1 MTIYTCEICKYSTK
15 YKYDFNKHLK
25 TKKHRLNEECT
36 DNIPTEL
43 EGMNQNEPQMN
54 HNEPA
59 MNHNEPVNIPKDIKK
74 YPCDYCE
81 ETFNTLPSKRRHEL
95 HRCKENSTLSNSVI
109 TKQETQIKKLE
120 KENET
125 QIKKLE
131 KAMEKQKKDM
141 ETQCKEM
148 ETQKKEM
155 AKQIEL
161 LLTKVGNNYTTIN
174 NTNTNTNNNNIQLN
188 NYGSE
193 DLSHITDAL
202 KTYLLRIP
210 FGGIQRLIENIHFNK
225 DKPENIN
232 LMITNKRDN
241 KISVYEDGK
250 WVYRNKKKTIQ
261 RLIDNK
267 YYILDD
273 HYNEIPEE
281 ELSKFNHTNYKS
293 FSDKIDESDK
303 QLLEQLY
310 EDVEIIILNKQ
321 NKVEN

>member
-1 MTIYTCEICKYSTK
+1 
-15 YKYDFNKHLK
+15 
-25 TKKHRLNEECT
+25 
-36 DNIPTEL
+36 
-43 EGMNQNEPQMN
+43 MNQNEPQMN

-59 MNHNEPVNIPKDIKK
+59 MNQNEPVNIQKDIKK

-81 ETFNTLPSKRRHEL
+81 ESFNTIPSKRRHEL
-95 HRCKENSTLSNSVI
+95 HRCKENTNVSNSII

-120 KENET
+120 KENQN

-131 KAMEKQKKDM
+131 KAMEKQR
-141 ETQCKEM
+141 KEM
-148 ETQKKEM
+148 ENQKKEM
-155 AKQIEL
+155 AKHIEL

-174 NTNTNTNNNNIQLN
+174 NTNTNNIQLN

-202 KTYLLRIP
+202 KTYLIKHP
-210 FGGIQRLIENIHFNK
+210 FGAIQQLIEKIHFNR

-273 HYNEIPEE
+273 HYNDIDEK
-281 ELSKFNHTNYKS
+281 ELSQFNHTNYKS
-293 FSDKIDESDK
+293 FSGKMDENDK

-310 EDVEIIILNKQ
+310 EDAEIIILNKQ
-321 NKVEN
+321 

>member
-1 MTIYTCEICKYSTK
+1 MVLYDCKTCNYSTK

-25 TKKHRLNEECT
+25 TKKHRVNEECT
-36 DNIPTEL
+36 MNNPKEL
-43 EGMNQNEPQMN
+43 MGMSQNEPQMS

-59 MNHNEPVNIPKDIKK
+59 MSQNEPVILQKDIKT

-81 ETFNTLPSKRRHEL
+81 ESFSTMANKRRHEL
-95 HRCKENSTLSNSVI
+95 HRCKENTNVSNSII
-109 TKQETQIKKLE
+109 TKQENKIKKLE
-120 KENET
+120 KEKEN

-131 KAMEKQKKDM
+131 KAMEKQR
-141 ETQCKEM
+141 
-148 ETQKKEM
+148 KEM
-155 AKQIEL
+155 AKHIEL
-161 LLTKVGNNYTTIN
+161 LLTKVGNTTIN
-174 NTNTNTNNNNIQLN
+174 NTNNNNIQLN

-193 DLSHITDAL
+193 DLSHISDAL
-202 KTYLLRIP
+202 KTYLIKHP
-210 FGGIQRLIENIHFNK
+210 FGAIQQLIEKIHFNR

-273 HYNEIPEE
+273 HYNDIDEK
-281 ELSKFNHTNYKS
+281 ELSQFNHTNYKS
-293 FSDKIDESDK
+293 FSEKMDDNDK

-310 EDVEIIILNKQ
+310 EDAEIIILNKQ
-321 NKVEN
+321 EKMEN

>member
-1 MTIYTCEICKYSTK
+1 MVLYDCKTCNYSTK

-25 TKKHRLNEECT
+25 TKKHRVNEECT
-36 DNIPTEL
+36 MNNPKEL
-43 EGMNQNEPQMN
+43 EEWTQ
-54 HNEPA
+54 
-59 MNHNEPVNIPKDIKK
+59 KDPEKTQKDPEKTQKDPEKTQKDQQKSEK
-74 YPCDYCE
+74 YNCDYCSYN
-81 ETFNTLPSKRRHEL
+81 FSSYAHKRRHEL
-95 HRCKENSTLSNSVI
+95 HRCKENTNVSNSII
-109 TKQETQIKKLE
+109 TKQENKIKKLE
-120 KENET
+120 KEKEN

-131 KAMEKQKKDM
+131 KAMEKQR
-141 ETQCKEM
+141 
-148 ETQKKEM
+148 KEM
-155 AKQIEL
+155 AKHIEL

-174 NTNTNTNNNNIQLN
+174 NTNTNNIQLN

-202 KTYLLRIP
+202 KTYLIKHP
-210 FGGIQRLIENIHFNK
+210 FGAIQQLIEKIHFNR

-273 HYNEIPEE
+273 HYNDIDEK
-281 ELSKFNHTNYKS
+281 ELSQFNHTNYKS
-293 FSDKIDESDK
+293 FSGKMDENDK

-310 EDVEIIILNKQ
+310 EDAEIIILNKQ
-321 NKVEN
+321 

>member
-1 MTIYTCEICKYSTK
+1 MVSYECIICNYSTNIK
-15 YKYDFNKHLK
+15 SHLNRHLK
-25 TKKHRLNEECT
+25 TKKHRVNEET
-36 DNIPTEL
+36 RRKNINENDKNIQKHP
-43 EGMNQNEPQMN
+43 QNIQKHPQ
-54 HNEPA
+54 
-59 MNHNEPVNIPKDIKK
+59 NIHKK
-74 YPCDYCE
+74 LRMYPCNYCE
-81 ETFNTLPSKRRHEL
+81 ETFTNFSNKRRNEL
-95 HRCKENSTLSNSVI
+95 HRCKENTNVSNSII
-109 TKQETQIKKLE
+109 TNQG
-120 KENET
+120 N

-131 KAMEKQKKDM
+131 KAMEN
-141 ETQCKEM
+141 
-148 ETQKKEM
+148 QKKEM
-155 AKQIEL
+155 AKHIEL

-174 NTNTNTNNNNIQLN
+174 NTNTNNIQLN

-202 KTYLLRIP
+202 KTYLIKHP
-210 FGGIQRLIENIHFNK
+210 FGAIQQLIEKIHFNR

-273 HYNEIPEE
+273 HYNDIDEK
-281 ELSKFNHTNYKS
+281 ELSEFNHTNYKS
-293 FSDKIDESDK
+293 FSEKMDENDK

-310 EDVEIIILNKQ
+310 EDAEIIILNKQ
-321 NKVEN
+321 

>member
-1 MTIYTCEICKYSTK
+1 MVLYDCKTCNYSTK

-25 TKKHRLNEECT
+25 TKKHRVNEECT
-36 DNIPTEL
+36 MNNPKEL
-43 EGMNQNEPQMN
+43 MGMSQNEPQMS

-59 MNHNEPVNIPKDIKK
+59 MSQNEPVILQKDIKT

-81 ETFNTLPSKRRHEL
+81 ESFSTMANKRRHEL
-95 HRCKENSTLSNSVI
+95 HRCKENTNVSNSII
-109 TKQETQIKKLE
+109 TKQENKIKKLE
-120 KENET
+120 KEKEN

-131 KAMEKQKKDM
+131 KAMEKQR
-141 ETQCKEM
+141 
-148 ETQKKEM
+148 KEM
-155 AKQIEL
+155 AKHIEL
-161 LLTKVGNNYTTIN
+161 LLTKVGNTTIN
-174 NTNTNTNNNNIQLN
+174 NTNNNNIQLN

-202 KTYLLRIP
+202 KTYLIKHP
-210 FGGIQRLIENIHFNK
+210 FGAIQQLIEKIHFNR

-273 HYNEIPEE
+273 HYNDIDEK
-281 ELSKFNHTNYKS
+281 ELSQFNHTNYKS
-293 FSDKIDESDK
+293 FSEKMDENDK

-310 EDVEIIILNKQ
+310 EDAEIIILNKQ
-321 NKVEN
+321 GKNGIIMNNE

>member
-1 MTIYTCEICKYSTK
+1 
-15 YKYDFNKHLK
+15 LK
-25 TKKHRLNEECT
+25 TKKHRLNEERSE
-36 DNIPTEL
+36 NNPKEL
-43 EGMNQNEPQMN
+43 MGMSQNEPQMSQ
-54 HNEPA
+54 NEPQ
-59 MNHNEPVNIPKDIKK
+59 MSRNEPQMSRNEPVNIQNDIKT

-81 ETFNTLPSKRRHEL
+81 ESFSTMANKRRHEL
-95 HRCKENSTLSNSVI
+95 HRCKENTSVSNSII
-109 TKQETQIKKLE
+109 TKQEIQIKKLE
-120 KENET
+120 KEKEN

-131 KAMEKQKKDM
+131 KEKENQIKSLEKAM
-141 ETQCKEM
+141 ETQKKEM

-155 AKQIEL
+155 AKHIEL
-161 LLTKVGNNYTTIN
+161 LLTKVGNTTIN
-174 NTNTNTNNNNIQLN
+174 NTQTNNIQLN

-193 DLSHITDAL
+193 DLTHITDAL

-210 FGGIQRLIENIHFNK
+210 FGAIQRLIEKIHFNK
-225 DKPENIN
+225 EKPENIN

-273 HYNEIPEE
+273 HYNDIPEE
-281 ELSKFNHTNYKS
+281 ELSDFNHTNYKS
-293 FSDKIDESDK
+293 FSGKIDENDK

-321 NKVEN
+321 EKVEN

>member
-1 MTIYTCEICKYSTK
+1 MNNPK
-15 YKYDFNKHLK
+15 
-25 TKKHRLNEECT
+25 
-36 DNIPTEL
+36 EL
-43 EGMNQNEPQMN
+43 MGMSQKEPQMS

-59 MNHNEPVNIPKDIKK
+59 MSQNEPVILQKDIKT

-81 ETFNTLPSKRRHEL
+81 ESFSTMANKRRHEL
-95 HRCKENSTLSNSVI
+95 HRCKENTNVSNSII
-109 TKQETQIKKLE
+109 TKQENKIKKLE
-120 KENET
+120 KEKEN

-131 KAMEKQKKDM
+131 KAMEKQR
-141 ETQCKEM
+141 
-148 ETQKKEM
+148 KEM
-155 AKQIEL
+155 AKHIEL
-161 LLTKVGNNYTTIN
+161 LLTKVGNTTIN
-174 NTNTNTNNNNIQLN
+174 NTNNNNIQLN

-193 DLSHITDAL
+193 DLSHISDAL
-202 KTYLLRIP
+202 KTYLIKHP
-210 FGGIQRLIENIHFNK
+210 FGAIQQLIEKIHFNR

-273 HYNEIPEE
+273 HYNDIDEK
-281 ELSKFNHTNYKS
+281 ELSQFNHTNYKS
-293 FSDKIDESDK
+293 FSEKMDDNDK

-310 EDVEIIILNKQ
+310 EDAEIIILNKQ
-321 NKVEN
+321 EKMEN

>member
-1 MTIYTCEICKYSTK
+1 MVVYHCKNCNYFTYLKSN
-15 YKYDFNKHLK
+15 YNRHLK
-25 TKKHRLNEECT
+25 TKKHRLNEVNT
-36 DNIPTEL
+36 LNNPKEL
-43 EGMNQNEPQMN
+43 MVLNQNEPKMNQNEPVMN
-54 HNEPA
+54 Q
-59 MNHNEPVNIPKDIKK
+59 NEPVNLQKDPKK
-74 YPCDYCE
+74 YPCDYCHE
-81 ETFNTLPSKRRHEL
+81 SFNTIPSKRRHEL
-95 HRCKENSTLSNSVI
+95 HRCKENTNVSNSII
-109 TKQETQIKKLE
+109 TNQG
-120 KENET
+120 N

-131 KAMEKQKKDM
+131 KAMEN
-141 ETQCKEM
+141 
-148 ETQKKEM
+148 QKKEM
-155 AKQIEL
+155 AKHIEL

-174 NTNTNTNNNNIQLN
+174 NTNTNNIQLN

-202 KTYLLRIP
+202 KTYLIKHP
-210 FGGIQRLIENIHFNK
+210 FGAIQQLIEKIHFNR

-273 HYNEIPEE
+273 HYNDIDEK
-281 ELSKFNHTNYKS
+281 ELSQFNHTNYKS
-293 FSDKIDESDK
+293 FSEKMDENDK

-310 EDVEIIILNKQ
+310 EDAEIIILNKQ
-321 NKVEN
+321 GKNGIIMNNE

>member
-1 MTIYTCEICKYSTK
+1 MTIYTCDICIFSTHRFSD
-15 YKYDFNKHLK
+15 YNRHLK
-25 TKKHRLNEECT
+25 TKKHRLNE
-36 DNIPTEL
+36 NPIQ
-43 EGMNQNEPQMN
+43 QNENPYDKNIQKHPQ
-54 HNEPA
+54 
-59 MNHNEPVNIPKDIKK
+59 NIHKHPQNIHKHPDI
-74 YPCDYCE
+74 YTCEYCE
-81 ETFNTLPSKRRHEL
+81 ETFTNFSNKRRHEL
-95 HRCKENSTLSNSVI
+95 HRCKENTSVSNSII
-109 TKQETQIKKLE
+109 TKQEIQIKKLE
-120 KENET
+120 KEKEN

-131 KAMEKQKKDM
+131 KAMEK
-141 ETQCKEM
+141 QCKEM

-174 NTNTNTNNNNIQLN
+174 NTNTNNIQLN

-193 DLSHITDAL
+193 DLTHITDAL

-210 FGGIQRLIENIHFNK
+210 FGAIQRLIEKIHFNK
-225 DKPENIN
+225 EKPENIN

-273 HYNEIPEE
+273 HYNDIPDE
-281 ELSKFNHTNYKS
+281 ELSDFNHTNYKS
-293 FSDKIDESDK
+293 FRGKIDESDK

-321 NKVEN
+321 EKVDN

>member
-1 MTIYTCEICKYSTK
+1 MVLFTCVCCNYTTSSNSN
-15 YKYDFNKHLK
+15 FNKHIK
-25 TKKHRLNEECT
+25 TKKHQANEE
-36 DNIPTEL
+36 NSKKILKEL
-43 EGMNQNEPQMN
+43 EELSQNEPIMSQ
-54 HNEPA
+54 NEPI
-59 MNHNEPVNIPKDIKK
+59 MSQNEPIMSQNDIKT

-81 ETFNTLPSKRRHEL
+81 ESFSTMANKRRHEL
-95 HRCKENSTLSNSVI
+95 HRCKKNGNISSSLLK
-109 TKQETQIKKLE
+109 KQERQIKKLE
-120 KENET
+120 
-125 QIKKLE
+125 
-131 KAMEKQKKDM
+131 
-141 ETQCKEM
+141 
-148 ETQKKEM
+148 
-155 AKQIEL
+155 KQIEL

-174 NTNTNTNNNNIQLN
+174 NTNTNNNIQLN

-202 KTYLLRIP
+202 KTYLIKHP
-210 FGGIQRLIENIHFNK
+210 FGAIQQLIEKIHFNR

-273 HYNEIPEE
+273 HYNDIDEK
-281 ELSKFNHTNYKS
+281 ELSQFNHTNYKS
-293 FSDKIDESDK
+293 FSGKMDENDK

-310 EDVEIIILNKQ
+310 EDAEIIILNKQ
-321 NKVEN
+321 

>member
-1 MTIYTCEICKYSTK
+1 MVLYDCKTCNYSTK

-25 TKKHRLNEECT
+25 TKKHRVNEDCSIK
-36 DNIPTEL
+36 NIKEL
-43 EGMNQNEPQMN
+43 MGMNQNEPEMN
-54 HNEPA
+54 QNEPA
-59 MNHNEPVNIPKDIKK
+59 MNQNEPVILQKDVKK
-74 YPCDYCE
+74 YPCDYCDE
-81 ETFNTLPSKRRHEL
+81 SFNTIPSKRRHEL
-95 HRCKENSTLSNSVI
+95 HRCKENTNVSNSII
-109 TKQETQIKKLE
+109 TKQENKIKKLE
-120 KENET
+120 KEKEN

-131 KAMEKQKKDM
+131 KAMEKQR
-141 ETQCKEM
+141 
-148 ETQKKEM
+148 KEM
-155 AKQIEL
+155 AKHIEL
-161 LLTKVGNNYTTIN
+161 LLTKVGNTTIN
-174 NTNTNTNNNNIQLN
+174 NTNTNNIQLN

-202 KTYLLRIP
+202 KTYLIKHP
-210 FGGIQRLIENIHFNK
+210 FGAIQQLIEKIHFNR

-273 HYNEIPEE
+273 HYNDIDEK
-281 ELSKFNHTNYKS
+281 ELSQFNHTNYKS
-293 FSDKIDESDK
+293 FSEKMDENDK

-310 EDVEIIILNKQ
+310 EDAEIIILNKQ
-321 NKVEN
+321 GKNGIIMNNE

>member
-1 MTIYTCEICKYSTK
+1 MLVYIKNMVSYDCKKCKYSTNIK
-15 YKYDFNKHLK
+15 SHLNRHLK
-25 TKKHRLNEECT
+25 TKKHRLNE
-36 DNIPTEL
+36 NPIQ
-43 EGMNQNEPQMN
+43 QNENTYDKNIQKHPQ
-54 HNEPA
+54 
-59 MNHNEPVNIPKDIKK
+59 NIHKHPQNIHKHPDI
-74 YPCDYCE
+74 YTCEYCE
-81 ETFNTLPSKRRHEL
+81 ETFTNFSNKRRHEL
-95 HRCKENSTLSNSVI
+95 HRCKENTNVSNSI
-109 TKQETQIKKLE
+109 IIKQENQIKKLE
-120 KENET
+120 KENEN

-131 KAMEKQKKDM
+131 KAMEK
-141 ETQCKEM
+141 QCKEM

-174 NTNTNTNNNNIQLN
+174 NTNTNNIQLN

-193 DLSHITDAL
+193 DLTHITDAL

-210 FGGIQRLIENIHFNK
+210 FGAIQRLIEKIHFNK
-225 DKPENIN
+225 EKPENIN

-273 HYNEIPEE
+273 HYNDIPDE
-281 ELSKFNHTNYKS
+281 ELSDFNHTNYKS
-293 FSDKIDESDK
+293 FRGKIDESDK

-321 NKVEN
+321 EKSE

>member
-1 MTIYTCEICKYSTK
+1 MVLYNCKTCNYSTK

-25 TKKHRLNEECT
+25 TKKHRVNE
-36 DNIPTEL
+36 DYSIKNIKEIM
-43 EGMNQNEPQMN
+43 GMNQNEPEMN
-54 HNEPA
+54 QNEPA
-59 MNHNEPVNIPKDIKK
+59 MNQNEPVILQKDVKK
-74 YPCDYCE
+74 YPCDYCDE
-81 ETFNTLPSKRRHEL
+81 SFNTIPSKRRHEL
-95 HRCKENSTLSNSVI
+95 HRCKENTNVSNSII

-120 KENET
+120 KEKEN

-131 KAMEKQKKDM
+131 KAMEKQR
-141 ETQCKEM
+141 
-148 ETQKKEM
+148 KEM
-155 AKQIEL
+155 AKHIEL
-161 LLTKVGNNYTTIN
+161 LLTKVGNTTIN
-174 NTNTNTNNNNIQLN
+174 NTNNNNIQLN

-193 DLSHITDAL
+193 DLSHISDAL
-202 KTYLLRIP
+202 KTYLIKHP
-210 FGGIQRLIENIHFNK
+210 FGAIQQLIEKIHFNR

-273 HYNEIPEE
+273 HYNDIDEK
-281 ELSKFNHTNYKS
+281 ELSQFNHTNYKS
-293 FSDKIDESDK
+293 FSEKMDDNDK

-310 EDVEIIILNKQ
+310 EDAEIIILNKQ
-321 NKVEN
+321 GKNGIIMNNE

>member
-1 MTIYTCEICKYSTK
+1 MVLYDCKTCNYSTK

-25 TKKHRLNEECT
+25 TKKHRVNEDCSIK
-36 DNIPTEL
+36 NIKEL
-43 EGMNQNEPQMN
+43 MGMNQNEPEMN
-54 HNEPA
+54 QNEPA
-59 MNHNEPVNIPKDIKK
+59 MNQNEPVILQKDVKK
-74 YPCDYCE
+74 YPCDYCDE
-81 ETFNTLPSKRRHEL
+81 SFNTIPSKRRHEL
-95 HRCKENSTLSNSVI
+95 HRCKENTNVSNSII
-109 TKQETQIKKLE
+109 TKQENKIKKLE
-120 KENET
+120 KEKEN

-131 KAMEKQKKDM
+131 KAMEKQR
-141 ETQCKEM
+141 
-148 ETQKKEM
+148 KEM
-155 AKQIEL
+155 AKHIEL
-161 LLTKVGNNYTTIN
+161 LLTKVGNTTIN
-174 NTNTNTNNNNIQLN
+174 NTNNNNIQLN

-202 KTYLLRIP
+202 KTYLIKHP
-210 FGGIQRLIENIHFNK
+210 FGAIQKLIEKIHFNR

-273 HYNEIPEE
+273 HYNDIDEK
-281 ELSKFNHTNYKS
+281 ELSQFNHTNYKS
-293 FSDKIDESDK
+293 FSEKMDDNDK

-310 EDVEIIILNKQ
+310 EDAEIIILNKQ
-321 NKVEN
+321 EKMEN

>member
-1 MTIYTCEICKYSTK
+1 MVSFDCKKCNYSTK

-25 TKKHRLNEECT
+25 TKKHRVNE
-36 DNIPTEL
+36 IS
-43 EGMNQNEPQMN
+43 
-54 HNEPA
+54 
-59 MNHNEPVNIPKDIKK
+59 IPKNENTNDKNIQKHPQNIHKHPQNIHKHPDI
-74 YPCDYCE
+74 YTCEYCE
-81 ETFNTLPSKRRHEL
+81 ETFTNFSNKRRHEL
-95 HRCKENSTLSNSVI
+95 HRCKENTNVSNSII

-120 KENET
+120 KEN
-125 QIKKLE
+125 QNQLKKLE
-131 KAMEKQKKDM
+131 KAMEKQR
-141 ETQCKEM
+141 KEM
-148 ETQKKEM
+148 ENQKKEM
-155 AKQIEL
+155 AKHIEL

-174 NTNTNTNNNNIQLN
+174 NTNTNNIQLN

-202 KTYLLRIP
+202 KTYLIKHP
-210 FGGIQRLIENIHFNK
+210 FGAIQQLIEKIHFNR

-273 HYNEIPEE
+273 HYNDIDEK
-281 ELSKFNHTNYKS
+281 ELSEFNHTNYKS
-293 FSDKIDESDK
+293 FSGKMDENDK

-310 EDVEIIILNKQ
+310 EDTEIIILNKQ
-321 NKVEN
+321 

>member
-1 MTIYTCEICKYSTK
+1 MVLYDCNNCNYSTK

-25 TKKHRLNEECT
+25 TKKHRVNEEYT
-36 DNIPTEL
+36 MNNPKEL
-43 EGMNQNEPQMN
+43 MGMSQNEPKMSQ
-54 HNEPA
+54 NEPA
-59 MNHNEPVNIPKDIKK
+59 MSQNEPVILQKYVKK

-81 ETFNTLPSKRRHEL
+81 ESFSTMANKRRHEL
-95 HRCKENSTLSNSVI
+95 HRCKENTNISNSII
-109 TKQETQIKKLE
+109 TKQENK
-120 KENET
+120 
-125 QIKKLE
+125 IKKLE
-131 KAMEKQKKDM
+131 KAMEKQR
-141 ETQCKEM
+141 
-148 ETQKKEM
+148 KEM
-155 AKQIEL
+155 AKHIEL

-174 NTNTNTNNNNIQLN
+174 NTNTNNNIQLN

-202 KTYLLRIP
+202 KTYLIKHP
-210 FGGIQRLIENIHFNK
+210 FGAIQQLIEKIHFNR

-250 WVYRNKKKTIQ
+250 WVYRNKKKTIK

-273 HYNEIPEE
+273 HYNDIHEE
-281 ELSKFNHTNYKS
+281 ELSQFNHNNYKS
-293 FSDKIDESDK
+293 FSGKMDENDK

-321 NKVEN
+321 EKNIISQ

>member
-1 MTIYTCEICKYSTK
+1 MVSYDCKKCKYSTK

-25 TKKHRLNEECT
+25 TKKHRVNE
-36 DNIPTEL
+36 NPIQ
-43 EGMNQNEPQMN
+43 QNENTYDKNIQKHPQ
-54 HNEPA
+54 
-59 MNHNEPVNIPKDIKK
+59 NIHKHPQNIHKHPQNIHKHPDI
-74 YPCDYCE
+74 YNCEYCQE
-81 ETFNTLPSKRRHEL
+81 SFTNFSNKRRHEL
-95 HRCKENSTLSNSVI
+95 HRCKENTNVSNSII
-109 TKQETQIKKLE
+109 TKQENQIKKLE
-120 KENET
+120 KEKEN

-131 KAMEKQKKDM
+131 KAMEK
-141 ETQCKEM
+141 QCKEM

-174 NTNTNTNNNNIQLN
+174 NTNTNNIQLN

-193 DLSHITDAL
+193 DLTHITDAL

-210 FGGIQRLIENIHFNK
+210 FGAIQRLIEKIHFNK
-225 DKPENIN
+225 EKPENIN

-273 HYNEIPEE
+273 HYNDIPDE
-281 ELSKFNHTNYKS
+281 ELSDFNHTNYKS
-293 FSDKIDESDK
+293 FREKIDESDK

-321 NKVEN
+321 EKSE

>member
-1 MTIYTCEICKYSTK
+1 MVLYDCKTCNYSTK

-25 TKKHRLNEECT
+25 TKKHRVNEECT
-36 DNIPTEL
+36 MNNPKEL
-43 EGMNQNEPQMN
+43 EEWTQ
-54 HNEPA
+54 
-59 MNHNEPVNIPKDIKK
+59 KDPEKTQKDPEKTQKDQQKSEK
-74 YPCDYCE
+74 YNCDYCSYN
-81 ETFNTLPSKRRHEL
+81 FSSYAHKRRHEL
-95 HRCKENSTLSNSVI
+95 HRCKENTNVSNSII
-109 TKQETQIKKLE
+109 TKQENKIKKLEKEKENQIKKLE
-120 KENET
+120 KE
-125 QIKKLE
+125 
-131 KAMEKQKKDM
+131 MEKQR
-141 ETQCKEM
+141 KEM
-148 ETQKKEM
+148 EIQKKEM
-155 AKQIEL
+155 VKQIEL

-174 NTNTNTNNNNIQLN
+174 NTNTNNIQLN

-202 KTYLLRIP
+202 KTYLIKHP
-210 FGGIQRLIENIHFNK
+210 FGAIQQLIEKIHFNR

-273 HYNEIPEE
+273 HYNDIDEK
-281 ELSKFNHTNYKS
+281 ELSQFNHTNYKS
-293 FSDKIDESDK
+293 FSEKMDENDK

-310 EDVEIIILNKQ
+310 EDAEIIILNKQ
-321 NKVEN
+321 GKNGIIMNNE